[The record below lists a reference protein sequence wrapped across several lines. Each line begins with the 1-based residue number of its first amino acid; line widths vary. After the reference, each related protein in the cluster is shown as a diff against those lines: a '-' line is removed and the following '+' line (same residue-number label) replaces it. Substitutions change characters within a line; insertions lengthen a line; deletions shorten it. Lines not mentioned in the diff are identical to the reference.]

1 MILLVMLLYN
11 VHLCMFTNL
20 YIPINDSPRPYSK
33 RKLKNYR

>member
-1 MILLVMLLYN
+1 
-11 VHLCMFTNL
+11 MFANL